1 MMKALHGVAAA
12 AAVFALSAM
21 TPAAAEEVVIGLSM
35 VKSGVLKTVGE
46 ATETAVDIAVQEI
59 NAKGGIG
66 GKQIKLIKFDTG
78 TDPKQAAVS
87 VQKFAQDDKALAI
100 IGPFSSGETA

>member
-1 MMKALHGVAAA
+1 MKRTVVLAAA
-12 AAVFALSAM
+12 AAFAISAA
-21 TPAAAEEVVIGLSM
+21 PAGAAEVVIGLSM

-46 ATETAVDIAVQEI
+46 ATETAVDIAVAEI

-78 TDPKQAAVS
+78 TDPKQAAVDFREDRKS
-87 VQKFAQDDKALAI
+87 TRLN
-100 IGPFSSGETA
+100 SSHQWKSRMPSSA